1 MGSPDKKGQCLKLFV
16 RSLAIQNIKT
26 YMYKLVH
33 LQLKYFHKILHH
45 NILVVLK
52 YYDIKNLNMEGI
64 LDKEILIQ
72 LLN

>member
-1 MGSPDKKGQCLKLFV
+1 
-16 RSLAIQNIKT
+16 
-26 YMYKLVH
+26 MYKLVH